1 MRAWQIHRTGE
12 PRDALRLT
20 DLPVPEPGPGEV
32 RIRVAAVAVGMPDV
46 FMCRDSY
53 ALRPPVPFVAGQ
65 EVCGTVDAVGPG
77 VDPGLVGTRAM
88 SVTNFYVGHGGF
100 AEYTLANAPGV
111 FRVPDDMTDADAAS
125 FRIGFSTAW
134 IGLVRRGGLQPGE
147 HLVVLGAAGGS
158 GATAVQLGKAL
169 GAQVTAV
176 AAGAEKLEFCTRMG
190 ADATV
195 DRTAPGGGGGGGDVV
210 DAIREATGG
219 HGADV
224 IYDPVGGDLANTS
237 ARTLARDGRL
247 LVVGYASGR
256 WVDVSAYDLLRA
268 NASLVGVYAGSY
280 TRQENEADHEA
291 LLALAA
297 SGQLESFATVVPF
310 ADLPDALTVVGD
322 GTVIGKMV
330 VQVA

>member
-1 MRAWQIHRTGE
+1 MRAWQVFRTGE

-20 DLPVPEPGPGEV
+20 ELPVPEPGPGEV
-32 RIRVAAVAVGMPDV
+32 RIRVRAVAVGMPDV

-77 VDPGLVGTRAM
+77 VDPELVGTRAM

-100 AEYTLANAPGV
+100 AEFTLANAPGV
-111 FRVPDDMTDADAAS
+111 FRVPDDMSDADAAS

-134 IGLVRRGGLQPGE
+134 IGLVRRGNLQPGE

-169 GAQVTAV
+169 GAHVTAV
-176 AAGAEKLEFCTRMG
+176 AAGTEKLAFCARMG

-195 DRTAPGGGGGGGDVV
+195 DRTAPGGSDDVV
-210 DAIREATGG
+210 DAIRDATAG

-224 IYDPVGGDLANTS
+224 IYDPVGGELANRS

-247 LVVGYASGR
+247 LVVGYASGS
-256 WVDVSAYDLLRA
+256 WVNVTAYELLRA

-280 TRQENEADHEA
+280 TREENEADHEA

-297 SGQLESFATVVPF
+297 DGKLESFATVVPF
-310 ADLPDALTVVGD
+310 EDLPDALTVVGD

-330 VQVA
+330 VHVA

>member
-1 MRAWQIHRTGE
+1 MRAWQVHRTGE
-12 PRDALRLT
+12 PREALRLT
-20 DLPVPEPGPGEV
+20 DLPVPEPGTGEV

-53 ALRPPVPFVAGQ
+53 ALRPPLPFVAGQ
-65 EVCGTVDAVGPG
+65 EVCGIVDAVGDG
-77 VDPGLVGTRAM
+77 VDAALVGRRVM

-111 FRVPDDMTDADAAS
+111 FRVPDSMSDADAAS

-134 IGLVRRGGLQPGE
+134 IGLVRRGNLQPGE

-158 GATAVQLGKAL
+158 GITAVQLGKAL
-169 GAQVTAV
+169 GASVTAV
-176 AAGAEKLEFCTRMG
+176 AAGAEKLEFCRRMG
-190 ADATV
+190 ADAII
-195 DRTAPGGGGGGGDVV
+195 DRTASPTLAAVA
-210 DAIREATGG
+210 DAIRDATGG

-224 IYDPVGGDLANTS
+224 VYDPVGGDLAQAS
-237 ARTLARDGRL
+237 SRTLARDGRL
-247 LVVGYASGR
+247 LVVGYASGS
-256 WVDVSAYDLLRA
+256 WVDVKAYDLLRA

-280 TRQENEADHEA
+280 TREENEADHEA

-297 SGQLESFATVVPF
+297 DGKLDSFATVVPF
-310 ADLPDALTVVGD
+310 ERVPDALTVVGD

-330 VQVA
+330 VAVTPAG

>member
-1 MRAWQIHRTGE
+1 MRAWQIFRTGE

-20 DLPVPEPGPGEV
+20 ELPVPDPGPGEV

-53 ALRPPVPFVAGQ
+53 ALRPPLPFVAGQ
-65 EVCGTVDAVGPG
+65 EVCGTVDAVGDG
-77 VDPGLVGTRAM
+77 VDPGLVGTRVM

-111 FRVPDDMTDADAAS
+111 FRVPDDMSDADAAS

-134 IGLVRRGGLQPGE
+134 IGLVRRGNLQPGE
-147 HLVVLGAAGGS
+147 RLVVLGAAGGS

-169 GAQVTAV
+169 GAHVTAV
-176 AAGAEKLEFCTRMG
+176 AAGAGKLEFCARMG
-190 ADATV
+190 ADALV
-195 DRTAPGGGGGGGDVV
+195 DRTAPGGTGDVA
-210 DAIREATGG
+210 DAIRDATGG
-219 HGADV
+219 HGADL
-224 IYDPVGGDLANTS
+224 IYDPVGGDLANRA

-247 LVVGYASGR
+247 LVVGYASGS
-256 WVDVSAYDLLRA
+256 WVEVKAYDLLRA

-280 TRQENEADHEA
+280 TREENEADHEA

-297 SGQLESFATVVPF
+297 DSKLESFVTVVPF
-310 ADLPDALTVVGD
+310 AEVPDALTVVGD
-322 GTVIGKMV
+322 GSVVGKMV
-330 VQVA
+330 VAVGP